1 MSSIKQI
8 TLPDGNTYDFKDE
21 VSGYIKDT
29 GVYGIYYGTCATAA
43 ATAAKVATLDNS
55 DGFSLTKGVTV
66 AIEFTN
72 SNTIANPTLNVD
84 GSGAKSIKRYGTA
97 APSTSATSSWNA
109 GSVLILVYD
118 GRYWQLANWLNTT
131 YSAMSVA
138 EYKAGT
144 SGTARL
150 ISPVNLKNAI
160 QHWATGEANVQSDWN
175 QTDDTADDYI
185 KNKPTI
191 PSGVSPYTNDPS
203 MDGTA
208 SAGSSNLFSR
218 GDHVHPSD
226 TSRVPTTRK
235 INGQALSSD
244 VTLNGSQ
251 IPLKSTGNLS
261 IAIAV
266 DNKVN
271 KETGK
276 GLSTN
281 DYTTTEKDK
290 LAGIATGAEVNVQAD
305 WNESDTTSD
314 AYIQNKPTIPAAV
327 QPTTTTPKMD
337 GTAAVGTETKYAKG
351 DHVHP
356 SDTSRVPTTR
366 TINGKA
372 LSSNIV
378 LNATNIA
385 FASQDIQPENVEEAY
400 FNLISGLGN
409 KVDKVTGKGLSTNDY
424 TTAEQT
430 KLAGIATGAEVN
442 VNADWNAT
450 SGDAEILNKPT
461 IPSKTSDLTNDS
473 GFITANDIPDE
484 VFTAEFNT
492 TTYEEL
498 LAAYNSGKTMFLNI
512 NGNHFA
518 PLVYWDTT
526 NGFVFINQDSGRE
539 SRYHC
544 YSNGNWTNNYSNFV
558 PTSRKINQKLLTADV
573 TLTAS
578 DVGVSWSQ
586 LQTTGVKIATIGLNG
601 GTTDVYA
608 PTSGGTITET
618 DPVFTASPAYSITDQ
633 QISDWNNKPSLI
645 TVLETGKNA
654 YVLNVN
660 GSTATLIDYK
670 TGTAA
675 NFLTVFLEYTNIQDC
690 FFGQVINGASDIQ
703 QAQARL
709 YELAELDMTTQ
720 RLRLVSVDNGVA
732 YTADLQDTG
741 SGLTGTFSSQT
752 IGTLTTE
759 TDPTVPAWAKE
770 PTKPSYTASEVGALA
785 TTGGQLTGDLTLYVA
800 SGNSPGLIFQR
811 GTLTDNYND
820 WKIYDKGG
828 YLYFAQRGSG
838 SSSFNDMGYI
848 STTGVLTNF
857 TIPWGS
863 VTGKPTILTE
873 PTMNTSTVSS
883 GGSGTWRYRTW
894 PSGWQEAWY
903 QGSIQFTTAASSAGG
918 WYRSTKNFNLPIA
931 FADDASILVSGATSG
946 RVFAHG
952 GIKTNGTQ
960 FEAQILGGAALA
972 ANTYSGWSV
981 YVAGYGR
988 S

>member
-118 GRYWQLANWLNTT
+118 GKYWQLANWLNTT

-160 QHWATGEANVQSDWN
+160 RHWATGEANVQSDWN

-266 DNKVN
+266 DNKVD

-305 WNESDTTSD
+305 WN
-314 AYIQNKPTIPAAV
+314 
-327 QPTTTTPKMD
+327 
-337 GTAAVGTETKYAKG
+337 
-351 DHVHP
+351 
-356 SDTSRVPTTR
+356 
-366 TINGKA
+366 
-372 LSSNIV
+372 
-378 LNATNIA
+378 
-385 FASQDIQPENVEEAY
+385 
-400 FNLISGLGN
+400 
-409 KVDKVTGKGLSTNDY
+409 
-424 TTAEQT
+424 
-430 KLAGIATGAEVN
+430 
-442 VNADWNAT
+442 AT

-461 IPSKTSDLTNDS
+461 IPSKTSDLTNDSGFLTSFTETDPTVPSWAKQPAKPSYTAPEIQFQIQQSFCLDNSGDVDGALTALDNAISGLDSAMPANTSDLTNDS

-492 TTYEEL
+492 TAYEEL
-498 LAAYNSGKTMFLNI
+498 LAAHNSGKTMFLNI

-526 NGFVFINQDSGRE
+526 NGFVFINQDGGRE

-578 DVGVSWSQ
+578 DVGISWSQ

-601 GTTDVYA
+601 TTTDVYA

-618 DPVFTASPAYSITDQ
+618 DPVFTASPAYGITDQ

-645 TVLETGKNA
+645 TVLETSKNA

-675 NFLTVFLEYTNIQDC
+675 NFFTVFLAYTSIQDC

-770 PTKPSYTASEVGALA
+770 STKPSYTASEVGALA
-785 TTGGQLTGDLTLYVA
+785 TSGGQLTGDLTLYVA

-820 WKIYDKGG
+820 WKIYDKSGF
-828 YLYFAQRGSG
+828 LYFAQRGSG
-838 SSSFNDMGYI
+838 SSAFGDVGYINTSGVAYFHVPWSYIDGRPAIPTKTSDLTNDSGYI
-848 STTGVLTNF
+848 S
-857 TIPWGS
+857 
-863 VTGKPTILTE
+863 E
-873 PTMNTSTVSS
+873 PTMQTLSVTS
-883 GGSGTWRYRTW
+883 GGSGTWHYRIW

-903 QGSIQFTTAASSAGG
+903 QGSITFSNASSTANG
-918 WYRSTKNFNLPIA
+918 WNRSTQNFALPIS
-931 FADDASILVSGATSG
+931 FADDASILVSGSYSG
-946 RVFAHG
+946 KIYTQG

-960 FEAQILGGAALA
+960 FEAQILGGTALA
-972 ANTYSGWSV
+972 SGTRTAWSV